1 MGNVRY
7 FQPMSATSEVVTRTV
22 AVSSNQL
29 DTAIEVLSTAG
40 QALQLTRFERIAY
53 RSLMVSADV
62 AMASFLLCL
71 PIQWLLGGFSEYGL
85 GDPLGA
91 QGLKVP
97 FEQLSASATFAAL
110 VFAGL
115 ALVFI
120 AAILVGIISLVLS
133 IPLLLK
139 TFRESAR
146 LKQLGLTP
154 LSRSLLKESQR
165 GSWKSW
171 VRRFLFFGVL
181 FYFLLDVF
189 SFFSGRL
196 GNLPIIAWGL
206 YFAVVPVLIIAA
218 RYLRN
223 QRERMELTASAEELR
238 KAFQS
243 LRQRAGKAEVVS
255 VPADLLENTAK
266 IESAQIAKERKDAVL
281 ESVAS
286 PASSGYAIAF
296 DRDAV
301 EQRATLS
308 LGQRVELEDL
318 VEPLNTDE
326 MRVKPQ
332 AGTRQSRTKSNR
344 VEIDYIVDNAS
355 RSIRVIA
362 VRHAEEVSHAS
373 ANGAGH
379 A

>member
-1 MGNVRY
+1 
-7 FQPMSATSEVVTRTV
+7 MSAMATRTV
-22 AVSSNQL
+22 EVSSNQL
-29 DTAIEVLSTAG
+29 DTAVEVLSTAG

-97 FEQLSASATFAAL
+97 FEQLSPSATFAAL
-110 VFAGL
+110 IFAGL
-115 ALVFI
+115 ALVFV
-120 AAILVGIISLVLS
+120 AAILVGIILLVIS

-171 VRRFLFFGVL
+171 VRRFLFFGAL
-181 FYFLLDVF
+181 FYFSLDVF
-189 SFFSGRL
+189 GFFTGHL

-206 YFAVVPVLIIAA
+206 YFAVVPGLIIAA

-223 QRERMELTASAEELR
+223 QRERMELTASAEDLK
-238 KAFQS
+238 KALQS
-243 LRQRAGKAEVVS
+243 LQQRRGAEVIS
-255 VPADLLENTAK
+255 VPAELLEKTAK
-266 IESAQIAKERKDAVL
+266 IESAQIANERKDAVL
-281 ESVAS
+281 QSVTS
-286 PASSGYAIAF
+286 RPTGYAIGF
-296 DRDAV
+296 DRIAA
-301 EQRATLS
+301 EQRATLDVAD
-308 LGQRVELEDL
+308 RVELEDL
-318 VEPLNTDE
+318 VEKLSTDGTQ
-326 MRVKPQ
+326 VKPQ
-332 AGTRQSRTKSNR
+332 VGTGQGRTKSNR
-344 VEIDYIVDNAS
+344 VEIDYVIDNAS
-355 RSIRVIA
+355 HAIRVIA
-362 VRHAEEVSHAS
+362 VRHVGEVSHAS